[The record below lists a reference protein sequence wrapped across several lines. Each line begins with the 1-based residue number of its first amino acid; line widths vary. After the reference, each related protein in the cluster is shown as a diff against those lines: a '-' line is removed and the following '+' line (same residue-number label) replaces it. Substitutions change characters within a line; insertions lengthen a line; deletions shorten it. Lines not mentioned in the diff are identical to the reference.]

1 MDKNL
6 PAKAGTQVR
15 LLIQEDPV
23 ATEQLSPWVTTPE
36 PALQSPRVPTAEPT
50 EHTSRARAPRSR
62 HPAARGGSTG
72 RSRRRKPGAAR
83 PPQPEKARA
92 RRRPSTPKAEVEIS
106 ERKPWKTRIFNHHL
120 CKWEVSIPL
129 EERR

>member
-50 EHTSRARAPRSR
+50 EHTSGARAPRSR

-72 RSRRRKPGAAR
+72 RSRRCKPGRENPSQRKPVRDADPAC
-83 PPQPEKARA
+83 
-92 RRRPSTPKAEVEIS
+92 RRLKL
-106 ERKPWKTRIFNHHL
+106 K
-120 CKWEVSIPL
+120 
-129 EERR
+129 